1 MGNNPPKGDL
11 SLVRKWV
18 LPVLFGTAI
27 GLVGTAV
34 ILTVF
39 ALILTLQDV
48 PQGVILP
55 LIIGAM
61 AVGAF
66 LGGYICARIA
76 GKKGLVYGFL
86 SGLLYYLILTLL
98 SLAVMHFSLDASQ
111 AIKLG
116 MALAASCVGGVLG
129 VNGRGKRRA

>member
-11 SLVRKWV
+11 SLARKWI

-27 GLVGTAV
+27 GLLGTAV
-34 ILTVF
+34 ILTFF
-39 ALILTLQDV
+39 ALVLTLQDV

-55 LIIGAM
+55 LVIGS
-61 AVGAF
+61 VGIGTF

-86 SGLLYYLILTLL
+86 SGLLYYLILTGL
-98 SLAVMHFSLDASQ
+98 SLVIMHFSLDASQ

-116 MALAASCVGGVLG
+116 VALAFSSFGGIIG
-129 VNGRGKRRA
+129 VNGKGKRRA